1 MTRDAGPT
9 TLDQDRALV
18 DHAAPS
24 STVVDASTAQLATDI
39 LAGAFYRDPLWGWAF
54 PDDARRFEQHR
65 AVWGTFVD
73 AAIRYPWVRM
83 NESGTAVALW
93 IPPGGSELTDEGEAA
108 FEPLIVSMLG
118 DDAPLVIDAFAALEH
133 AHPHDE
139 PHFYLSLL
147 GTDPQHLGRGYG
159 LGLLEDNLREIDA
172 LGMPAY
178 LESSNPGNVALYVRH
193 GFEPRAAVSIPHGGP
208 DIVTMWRPSRP
219 TPQSV

>member
-1 MTRDAGPT
+1 M
-9 TLDQDRALV
+9 

-65 AVWGTFVD
+65 AVWGMFVD
-73 AAIRYPWVRM
+73 AAIRYPWVRL

-108 FEPLIVSMLG
+108 FEP
-118 DDAPLVIDAFAALEH
+118 
-133 AHPHDE
+133 
-139 PHFYLSLL
+139 
-147 GTDPQHLGRGYG
+147 
-159 LGLLEDNLREIDA
+159 
-172 LGMPAY
+172 
-178 LESSNPGNVALYVRH
+178 
-193 GFEPRAAVSIPHGGP
+193 RAAVSIPHGGP

-219 TPQSV
+219 TPESV

>member
-1 MTRDAGPT
+1 M
-9 TLDQDRALV
+9 

-24 STVVDASTAQLATDI
+24 TRVVDASTAALATDV

-65 AVWGTFVD
+65 AVWGMFVD

-118 DDAPLVIDAFAALEH
+118 DDAPRVIDAFAALDH

-147 GTDPQHLGRGYG
+147 GTHPDHRGRGTG
-159 LGLLEDNLREIDA
+159 MDLLRQNVA
-172 LGMPAY
+172 LVDELHQPAY
-178 LESSNPGNVALYVRH
+178 LESTNPANLDRYRSV
-193 GFEPRAAVSIPHGGP
+193 GFEPIGDFDLPHGGP
-208 DIVTMWRPSRP
+208 VVTRMWRDAR
-219 TPQSV
+219 